1 MSERAMFPRCQ
12 VHPPLAKGLKEAD
25 SQRRAGCGLSTLSG
39 ASGAAGKKPRQTC
52 EEGGR
57 RRRNRRG
64 LPVGDAIAPRI
75 QEMLLTAAVVAPV
88 CVWWFGGIVAPAHG
102 GRYTAKGAAQVSHA
116 RFCPLLL
123 KKAFETPHKTPS
135 LSPILRSP
143 RNLPRP
149 RFFFPFAWL
158 ASSAAYTYHTLA
170 RASFLTPFQDHS
182 PAVSRLVATAALSA
196 DLASP
201 DIATLPKL
209 RLTIQHVKRSWE
221 LLSMHALRP
230 SSTPD
235 ADCMGFLNR
244 CPKLLAFIGLT
255 LQGLGHCR
263 SVHFCHP

>member
-1 MSERAMFPRCQ
+1 MGSSPQRTADVTPPRVPPKFPTLASARCF
-12 VHPPLAKGLKEAD
+12 LKK
-25 SQRRAGCGLSTLSG
+25 LL
-39 ASGAAGKKPRQTC
+39 
-52 EEGGR
+52 R
-57 RRRNRRG
+57 RRTR
-64 LPVGDAIAPRI
+64 LPVS
-75 QEMLLTAAVVAPV
+75 V
-88 CVWWFGGIVAPAHG
+88 
-102 GRYTAKGAAQVSHA
+102 RYSDRQGT
-116 RFCPLLL
+116 
-123 KKAFETPHKTPS
+123 S
-135 LSPILRSP
+135 LDLDSASLC
-143 RNLPRP
+143 
-149 RFFFPFAWL
+149 AWL

-209 RLTIQHVKRSWE
+209 RLTIQLVKRSWE

-244 CPKLLAFIGLT
+244 CAEVLAFLGLA